1 MTYREKI
8 VLTYGCS
15 ILAIITFWT
24 IKTDIFGVDPLLV
37 MATETLNLAVDSD
50 TKRFFPLTNQFVFNA
65 VEWLGLLGIP
75 AHKILAITFLIA
87 YISYLSPTN
96 CDGSKKP
103 FLRYLAV
110 IVLSPTLFLN
120 FSTTYNSETD
130 LVITLV
136 VTSISFIEYHRSEKL
151 IWFILFFIGLF
162 FSLFLKETIFSS
174 LIPTLIIYFLV
185 SKPNYKILAVITALL
200 VMFATTYYYFIISPE
215 SGTQN
220 IYGINW
226 KFDIWHRVRIFAHY
240 VIDNLSV
247 IILLVLLFRQI
258 ISSRNLELTS
268 SPEMILL
275 VWGVS
280 YIASY
285 IALGMYALNYA
296 LPAYILILP
305 SLIKYL
311 TLNNR
316 QWIYIHLSVVAIFPL
331 SANVVSQTVSHP
343 RNFVASMDHIHSLSN
358 SKGLDHV
365 NIFISGTKRM
375 ATNKDPGDR
384 QDRSIAMNVYFFYSS
399 NYPNAQFDV
408 LSDEVAERN
417 FPKNGYPNYP
427 IKFYK
432 DFEPSIPKDSDI
444 ILIPPHSSRNR
455 LKLIEKYQGLG
466 FEIQENKQPI
476 DYDFQNYSIKSAIK
490 LLINLSEVDIEINDQ
505 NIMRSNRYFILA
517 K

>member
-1 MTYREKI
+1 MTYRGKI
-8 VLTYGCS
+8 ALTYVCL

-24 IKTDIFGVDPLLV
+24 VKTDSFGVDPLLI
-37 MATETLNLAVDSD
+37 MGAESLNLAIDSD
-50 TKRFFPLTNQFVFNA
+50 TKRFFPLTNQFVFNS
-65 VEWLGLLGIP
+65 VQWFGLLGIP
-75 AHKILAITFLIA
+75 THKILAMTFLVA
-87 YISYLSPTN
+87 YISYLSSTN

-110 IVLSPTLFLN
+110 IVLSPTLILN

-136 VTSISFIEYHRSEKL
+136 VTSISFIEYHRSKKI
-151 IWFILFFIGLF
+151 IWLILFFIGLF

-174 LIPTLIIYFLV
+174 LIPTLIIYFLT
-185 SKPNYKILAVITALL
+185 SKSNYKILAVITVLL
-200 VMFATTYYYFIISPE
+200 VIFATTYYYFIISPE

-247 IILLVLLFRQI
+247 IILLVLLFRQF
-258 ISSRNLELTS
+258 ISSRNLELAC

-285 IALGMYALNYA
+285 VALGMYALNYA
-296 LPAYILILP
+296 LPAYILIFP
-305 SLIKYL
+305 SLVKYL
-311 TLNNR
+311 RFNNR
-316 QWIYIHLSVVAIFPL
+316 QLIYITLSVVAIFPL

-365 NIFISGTKRM
+365 NIFISGTKRI
-375 ATNKDPGDR
+375 ATNKDPSDR

-399 NYPNAQFDV
+399 NYPGTQFDV
-408 LSDEVAERN
+408 LSDEVAESN

-432 DFEPSIPKDSDI
+432 DFEPSSPKDSDI
-444 ILIPPHSSRNR
+444 ILIPPHSSQNP
-455 LKLIEKYQGLG
+455 LKLIEKYQRLG
-466 FEIQENKQPI
+466 FKIHENKQPI
-476 DYDFQNYSIKSAIK
+476 EYDHQNYSIKSAIK
-490 LLINLSEVDIEINDQ
+490 LVINLFEVDFEINDQ